1 MKKSKK
7 YIVISIVILI
17 ILVIILLLIM
27 LINKRKNNAENVYEK
42 PYDPGDYTDNDIRIS
57 FNDYYIIKYC
67 FQTYIDTLNTESSNY
82 YTRDENNK
90 YIKFVEDSQIEQ
102 KIYNL
107 LSESYIN
114 DNKITLDTV
123 YKYVDTTKEKEM
135 AIVTKVQDKTI
146 DESTSV
152 KSFLVEGLQVPIT
165 DMNKAKQIYLI
176 VNIDYKNKTFSIMPV
191 SDKELE
197 NVKIKK
203 IESIENKGEN
213 IYDDETD
220 IVQEDIAKEYF
231 NLYKYII
238 LADSKIAYNYLEEEY
253 KEKRFGSLQSFKE
266 YVNNNKDIF
275 ETMRI
280 EKYEII
286 RNEDNTEYVCTDQY
300 NNIYIFY
307 EKSTLDYN
315 VILDM
320 YTLDIPQ
327 LNEKYDEA
335 NEKGKCILN
344 IEKVKQA
351 LNSGD
356 YKYIYGKLNEQFKNK
371 NYSTL
376 STFENYMKSNLNKYN
391 KIEYKEFKNE
401 GETYIYNVE
410 LTDLLGKT
418 DKTINMQILMQLK
431 DDRDFVMSF
440 SIK

>member
-220 IVQEDIAKEYF
+220 IVQEDIAKEYMKSCW
-231 NLYKYII
+231 YMEGGRTGI
-238 LADSKIAYNYLEEEY
+238 LRRLSLDEPSLTVLTSPSQKQTDRCHPLEARPFTIRENA
-253 KEKRFGSLQSFKE
+253 RCQSFPDDWQFCGSVGQQYKQVGNAVPVNLAYDIAVKIKE
-266 YVNNNKDIF
+266 
-275 ETMRI
+275 
-280 EKYEII
+280 
-286 RNEDNTEYVCTDQY
+286 
-300 NNIYIFY
+300 
-307 EKSTLDYN
+307 
-315 VILDM
+315 
-320 YTLDIPQ
+320 
-327 LNEKYDEA
+327 
-335 NEKGKCILN
+335 
-344 IEKVKQA
+344 A
-351 LNSGD
+351 LEC
-356 YKYIYGKLNEQFKNK
+356 L
-371 NYSTL
+371 
-376 STFENYMKSNLNKYN
+376 
-391 KIEYKEFKNE
+391 
-401 GETYIYNVE
+401 
-410 LTDLLGKT
+410 
-418 DKTINMQILMQLK
+418 
-431 DDRDFVMSF
+431 
-440 SIK
+440 

>member
-1 MKKSKK
+1 MKKLK
-7 YIVISIVILI
+7 YVLILLCLILVILI
-17 ILVIILLLIM
+17 II
-27 LINKRKNNAENVYEK
+27 
-42 PYDPGDYTDNDIRIS
+42 
-57 FNDYYIIKYC
+57 IIKDKGKNEAEKTADQALTQADNSYGEKVSFIDYFIVKNC
-67 FQTYIDTLNTESSNY
+67 LQQYVSVLNMENFIYYNRDEDGKYIDDTDETEKKQN
-82 YTRDENNK
+82 
-90 YIKFVEDSQIEQ
+90 
-102 KIYNL
+102 IYNL
-107 LSESYIN
+107 LSKDYIDEN
-114 DNKITLDTV
+114 SITIKNLNNFIKTTTV
-123 YKYVDTTKEKEM
+123 EKEIVPCKIVKINTEKKDLSIENYFISAVLFEEANIEKFDKIY
-135 AIVTKVQDKTI
+135 AIVNLD
-146 DESTSV
+146 
-152 KSFLVEGLQVPIT
+152 
-165 DMNKAKQIYLI
+165 I
-176 VNIDYKNKTFSIMPV
+176 VNGTFSIRPLKEE
-191 SDKELE
+191 KELE
-197 NVKIKK
+197 NFKIQN
-203 IESIENKGEN
+203 IASIEEKNNN
-213 IYDDETD
+213 IYLSEEITD
-220 IVQEDIAKEYF
+220 QKIATEYF
-231 NLYKYII
+231 INYKYLLLTDVE
-238 LADSKIAYNYLEEEY
+238 LAFNNLNKDYM
-253 KEKRFGSLQSFKE
+253 EKRFGDLQSFKE

-327 LNEKYDEA
+327 LNEKYDET

-376 STFENYMKSNLNKYN
+376 SAFENYMKSNLNKYN